1 MITMGILVNSSTK
14 VLVQGI
20 TGRVG
25 SFMTKMMIDYG
36 TKIVAGTTP
45 GKGGGYVHGVPVYNT
60 IYEAVKEQG
69 PIDASV
75 VFVPA
80 SIADDAIY
88 EAIDNGIKV
97 IVAITE
103 GIPLHSE
110 IRFINYARTKGVV
123 IVGPN
128 TPGILTVNECN
139 ISIMPAFLFKRGS
152 IGIISRSG
160 TLTFE
165 VAAEL
170 AKHGYGVSTAIGI
183 GGDLITGLDFI
194 ETYEMFLRDEH
205 TEGIVLIGEIGG
217 DAEERFANYYAKLE
231 PKNKKPVIAILAGK
245 TAPPGK
251 RMGHAG
257 AIISM
262 GMGDYRSKRESLEKV
277 GIPVAETP
285 SQVPL
290 LIERVL
296 GK

>member
-1 MITMGILVNSSTK
+1 MGILVNSSTK

-97 IVAITE
+97 IVTITE

-152 IGIISRSG
+152 IGIVSRSG

-165 VAAEL
+165 VAAAL

-194 ETYEMFLRDEH
+194 EAYEMFLRDEH